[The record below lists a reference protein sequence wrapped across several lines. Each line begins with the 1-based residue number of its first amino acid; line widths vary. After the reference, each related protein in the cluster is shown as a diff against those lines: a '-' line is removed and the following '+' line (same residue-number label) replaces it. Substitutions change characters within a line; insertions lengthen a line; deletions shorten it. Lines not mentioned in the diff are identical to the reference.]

1 MGSVKESAL
10 RLVLKARDTLSGP
23 LQQSAKSLEKLRHK
37 THELKQQLSTLEQ
50 QDKLLSAFQQQKKT
64 VQASGQAYKQ
74 AEQKVEQLA
83 QEYKKT
89 AKPTK
94 AMQRSLDNARKSVIA
109 ANRAYQQQRG
119 KLAELR
125 GSLEKAGLS
134 NRKIAQQQNRLQR
147 ELKQTSAAYQKLTA
161 KSQQANRTLRR
172 NPFKKVASDASL
184 ASKGINGLAGRFTA
198 LVSAGAGLYAIKRA
212 MQGVLGAGDQFERL
226 EVQLAAI
233 MGSIEEGN
241 RAVEWIKD
249 FTSKTPLELQQ
260 VADSF
265 TALKNFGLD
274 PMDGTLQA
282 IVDQTSKLG
291 GGMERL
297 NGMTLALGQAWAKQ
311 KLQGEEILQ
320 LVERGVPV
328 WSLLE
333 KVTGKNTQELQK
345 LSSAGK
351 LGRDTIKLLI
361 EEIGKSSEGAAAAN
375 MSLLSGLMANMSDEW
390 LKFKG
395 QIADSGWL
403 DYVKGQL
410 KSFAISIQELTD
422 NGKLAAVA
430 QSISDGFIS
439 MAESIKASLSG
450 VTIEGFVS
458 GIKNGF
464 RTVSTALSDARSA
477 FEITGSTVKL
487 FFNGFMVGV
496 NGFGAVVTATFAS
509 ITSGLSSLFK
519 AVNAD
524 EMAAKTAAITA
535 TLDAMSNDFAA
546 KVKQDASDVNAA
558 LSDIG
563 DSLVRNNELSQQK
576 IRQHNKKTIDQLL
589 DNYQQVKPAAEEV
602 AKAAQSA
609 FADAADAL
617 KQIDAAETRTELADL
632 GVALAEAYSN
642 GTLTQEQYTE
652 ALERVKQK
660 LQEVTQVAQSL
671 GKEIGGLNT
680 EITHNNDKLKTTGSG
695 LAGVFNRTTAE
706 LHALS
711 AQAED
716 AFLAMQGATQID
728 TSDTSDQLGQLKH
741 QLREAKEEAGRLA
754 NVTSGFDPTGIGSW
768 LSDTAANAAYV
779 KAQFLQQKV
788 TLESLLSGYEDGTL
802 TAQNLAY
809 AGRSAAHSL
818 DLLNHQDLDRLT
830 DAIDQAED
838 SMEQLGNST
847 RSTLDSMQDELDQLQ
862 GKQESIE
869 RRRFES
875 RNRDLQSQLQEAQ
888 QEGSAESVSNIQQA
902 LSLNN
907 QIYSERRRQIQQDK
921 LEERQREFKNLPAPP
936 PPKREWRS
944 SEKVIRLEY
953 PGGNVKVGINSS
965 DEAKFLEALKNAG
978 LRSV

>member
-23 LQQSAKSLEKLRHK
+23 VQQSAKSLEKLRYK

-50 QDKLLSAFQQQKKT
+50 QDKLLSAFQQQKKA

-83 QEYKKT
+83 REYQKT

-94 AMQRSLDNARKSVIA
+94 AMRRSLDNARKSVIA
-109 ANRAYQQQRG
+109 ANQAYQKQRG

-134 NRKIAQQQNRLQR
+134 NRKIAEQQNKIQR

-212 MQGVLGAGDQFERL
+212 MQGVLSAGDQFERL

-351 LGRDTIKLLI
+351 LGRDTIRLLI

-395 QIADSGWL
+395 LIADSGWL

-410 KSFAISIQELTD
+410 KSFAVSIQELTD
-422 NGKLAAVA
+422 NGKLAAVT

-458 GIKNGF
+458 GIKDGF

-477 FEITGSTVKL
+477 FELTGSTVKL

-496 NGFGAVVTATFAS
+496 NGFGAVVAATFAS

-563 DSLVRNNELSQQK
+563 DSLARNNEQSQQK
-576 IRQHNKKTIDQLL
+576 VRQHNKKTIDQLL
-589 DNYQQVKPAAEEV
+589 DNYQQVKPAVKEV

-642 GTLTQEQYTE
+642 GTLTQDQYTE

-660 LQEVTQVAQSL
+660 LQEVTQVAQLL
-671 GKEIGGLNT
+671 GKEIGDLNT
-680 EITHNNDKLKTTGSG
+680 EITRNNDKLKTTGSG

-728 TSDTSDQLGQLKH
+728 TSDTLDQLGQLKH
-741 QLREAKEEAGRLA
+741 QLKEAKEEAGRLA

-809 AGRSAAHSL
+809 AGQSAAHSL

-847 RSTLDSMQDELDQLQ
+847 RSTLESMQDELDQLQ

-888 QEGSAESVSNIQQA
+888 QDGNAQSVSNIQQA

-921 LEERQREFKNLPAPP
+921 LEERQREFKSLSAPP

-953 PGGNVKVGINSS
+953 PGGNIKVGINSS

>member
-1 MGSVKESAL
+1 MASIKKSAL

-23 LQQSAKSLEKLRHK
+23 VQQSAKSLEKLRHK
-37 THELKQQLSTLEQ
+37 TRELKQQLSTLEQ
-50 QDKLLSAFQQQKKT
+50 QDKLLSAFQQQKKA

-83 QEYKKT
+83 QEYKKA

-109 ANRAYQQQRG
+109 ANQAYQKQKG
-119 KLAELR
+119 KLTELR

-134 NRKIAQQQNRLQR
+134 NRKIAEQQNKIQR

-161 KSQQANRTLRR
+161 KSQQAQRTLRR
-172 NPFKKVASDASL
+172 NPFKKMASDASL

-212 MQGVLGAGDQFERL
+212 IQGVLGAGDQSERL

-260 VADSF
+260 VANSF

-291 GGMERL
+291 GGMERV
-297 NGMTLALGQAWAKQ
+297 NGITLALGQAWAKQ

-403 DYVKGQL
+403 DYVKSQL
-410 KSFAISIQELTD
+410 KSFAVSIQELTD

-430 QSISDGFIS
+430 QSISDGFVS
-439 MAESIKASLSG
+439 MAESIKASLS
-450 VTIEGFVS
+450 
-458 GIKNGF
+458 
-464 RTVSTALSDARSA
+464 
-477 FEITGSTVKL
+477 
-487 FFNGFMVGV
+487 
-496 NGFGAVVTATFAS
+496 
-509 ITSGLSSLFK
+509 
-519 AVNAD
+519 
-524 EMAAKTAAITA
+524 
-535 TLDAMSNDFAA
+535 AMSNDFAA
-546 KVKQDASDVNAA
+546 KVKQDAADVNAA

-563 DSLVRNNELSQQK
+563 DSLARNNEQSQQK
-576 IRQHNKKTIDQLL
+576 VRQHNKKTIDQLL
-589 DNYQQVKPAAEEV
+589 DNHQQVKPATEDV
-602 AKAAQSA
+602 AQAAQSA
-609 FADAADAL
+609 FADAAEAL
-617 KQIDAAETRTELADL
+617 KQINAAETRTELADL

-642 GTLTQEQYTE
+642 GTLTQDQYTE
-652 ALERVKQK
+652 VLERVKQK
-660 LQEVTQVAQSL
+660 LQEVTQVAQSM
-671 GKEIGGLNT
+671 GREIGDLN
-680 EITHNNDKLKTTGSG
+680 
-695 LAGVFNRTTAE
+695 
-706 LHALS
+706 
-711 AQAED
+711 
-716 AFLAMQGATQID
+716 
-728 TSDTSDQLGQLKH
+728 
-741 QLREAKEEAGRLA
+741 
-754 NVTSGFDPTGIGSW
+754 SGFDPTGIGSW
-768 LSDTAANAAYV
+768 LSDTAANADYV

-788 TLESLLSGYEDGTL
+788 TLESLLSGYED
-802 TAQNLAY
+802 
-809 AGRSAAHSL
+809 
-818 DLLNHQDLDRLT
+818 
-830 DAIDQAED
+830 
-838 SMEQLGNST
+838 
-847 RSTLDSMQDELDQLQ
+847 
-862 GKQESIE
+862 
-869 RRRFES
+869 
-875 RNRDLQSQLQEAQ
+875 
-888 QEGSAESVSNIQQA
+888 
-902 LSLNN
+902 
-907 QIYSERRRQIQQDK
+907 
-921 LEERQREFKNLPAPP
+921 
-936 PPKREWRS
+936 
-944 SEKVIRLEY
+944 
-953 PGGNVKVGINSS
+953 
-965 DEAKFLEALKNAG
+965 
-978 LRSV
+978 